1 MKPSWTFTRGLL
13 LGATL
18 MFFLDPSTG
27 GRRRALVRD
36 RGGRAWRR
44 SSRYLSRASGD
55 LRNRVPALQGRISRA
70 QAEAGLQS
78 LPRPLQLLAAAAGAV
93 AVAYGTRRAMDR
105 GRTGESE
112 PSLAPNYAY
121 LR

>member
-27 GRRRALVRD
+27 GRRRALVRIP
-36 RGGRAWRR
+36 RGRAGTG
-44 SSRYLSRASGD
+44 L
-55 LRNRVPALQGRISRA
+55 PA
-70 QAEAGLQS
+70 
-78 LPRPLQLLAAAAGAV
+78 LPRPLRLLAAAAGAV

-105 GRTGESE
+105 TRTGESE
-112 PSLAPNYAY
+112 SSLAPNYAY